1 MKYKIFFLIFFLSA
15 CVPSNYSNNNKETFN
30 SKGLA
35 YIFTK
40 QDYENKIISSKLN
53 NELLQISHNKLK
65 FNSFIKLTNP
75 ITNDTIVLRNSKK
88 IKYPELYS
96 ILITEPVADKLN
108 LNYDLPLV
116 EIIEIKKNK
125 SFVAKEAK
133 IFNEEKKISS
143 NAPVTSVQISNISK
157 NKKIKKKK

>member
-1 MKYKIFFLIFFLSA
+1 MYLVIIQIIIRRLSIPKDWPIFL
-15 CVPSNYSNNNKETFN
+15 
-30 SKGLA
+30 
-35 YIFTK
+35 
-40 QDYENKIISSKLN
+40 LN